1 MRGGRVEWRRGLF
14 VYVQGRS
21 TSHVGE
27 WWLRLA
33 ISSSLDFDS
42 MAPYQMQPPPAC
54 PALYLY
60 PLNDTFVPKQIAL
73 GGGVRVKIG
82 RQTNAKTVPGERN
95 GYFDSKVLSRQHAE
109 VWEENGKI
117 YIKDVKSSN
126 GTFINGDRLS
136 AESVESEPCE
146 LKSEDIV
153 EFGIDIVGEDNKTII
168 HHKVATRVFVVL
180 TPEDAQAAARE
191 HHAHLQHQQQALF
204 AQQQHHQ
211 QHAAQQAQAIARRQ
225 QGPLSGNNAQ
235 LGGLGGLG
243 QGQARPGSKGLSFD
257 HILNKLQME
266 LQRSRETGQELQ
278 HLTSAMSDIQETM
291 GGGAIPPP
299 PAQHQLI
306 PPVRQPTSDA
316 EVSAMQN
323 QLRETQSSLQA
334 HVDKIR
340 ALDRLVEEHEAI
352 KREVGSMREMLTRT
366 RSPLQLEEGDLG
378 EHGGNMLD
386 SQQDFDDDS
395 DSRSVCTIVPEEEE
409 ERAAMSVGRP
419 KTPEPMA
426 MLNDA
431 RHPTLT
437 DAIHTAEQN
446 ALHAAEQN
454 AILSQRLEALT
465 AQLEQAIALSQGL
478 QSHAERA
485 SSTIA
490 ALEAKVIAL
499 EEEQR
504 ASRVLG
510 GQPAKSETS
519 ADSDLAL
526 VKSELMREMERR
538 WDAWRAKTEQDR
550 ETEKRTLAAALDQFK
565 AVMDNHPARAAD
577 PLVREE
583 IQAFKTQLE
592 NVDTR
597 INQVESRPLTESGL
611 GAQLE
616 KLSARVEQVS
626 TRIESVDGRIGDVD
640 ARVSDLDGA
649 LAQVGTRMSETEE
662 QLTESRAQLNDLR
675 QNGRTRADAVRAIS
689 GLASDSSSSTLD
701 AMQSGGPT
709 LDVRK
714 RVRKR
719 SSRGSSGEDNSSLA
733 SSMTRASFSTRATSP
748 SEDEGEEED
757 ETKRVPSQ
765 SRSLSKPVSAA
776 STQTQTQTQ
785 TEPMAAP
792 PGPAQV
798 SIKELVRISLGV
810 VLGVVL
816 TCLGRAKPAPVLSAA
831 AVAVVAI
838 GLGAW
843 MMTHRVKD

>member
-1 MRGGRVEWRRGLF
+1 
-14 VYVQGRS
+14 
-21 TSHVGE
+21 
-27 WWLRLA
+27 
-33 ISSSLDFDS
+33 

-109 VWEENGKI
+109 VWEEGGKVRFSFFFLALANPHQI

-136 AESVESEPCE
+136 AESVESEPYE

-168 HHKVATRVFVVL
+168 HHKVATRVYVVL

-204 AQQQHHQ
+204 AQQHQHQ

-225 QGPLSGNNAQ
+225 QGPLSGNNSQ

-243 QGQARPGSKGLSFD
+243 QGQTRPGSKGLSFD
-257 HILNKLQME
+257 HILNKLQIE
-266 LQRSRETGQELQ
+266 LQKSRDTGAEL
-278 HLTSAMSDIQETM
+278 HTLTTAMNDIQETM

-299 PAQHQLI
+299 PPQHQLI
-306 PPVRQPTSDA
+306 PPVRQPTA
-316 EVSAMQN
+316 EADVSAMQS

-352 KREVGSMREMLTRT
+352 KREVGTMREMLTRA

-378 EHGGNMLD
+378 EHGGNLLGERAITRRGEY
-386 SQQDFDDDS
+386 DDDS
-395 DSRSVCTIVPEEEE
+395 DTRSVCTIVPEDEEQADAR
-409 ERAAMSVGRP
+409 ERRSVGRP

-426 MLNDA
+426 IMDEANHQPEHALSSAD
-431 RHPTLT
+431 R
-437 DAIHTAEQN
+437 DAIRTAEQN

-454 AILSQRLEALT
+454 AILAARLEALT
-465 AQLEQAIALSQGL
+465 TQLEQAITLSQGL
-478 QSHAERA
+478 QTHAERA
-485 SSTIA
+485 SNTIA
-490 ALEAKVIAL
+490 ALEAKVVAL

-504 ASRVLG
+504 ATRILG
-510 GQPAKSETS
+510 GQTRSEEPG
-519 ADSDLAL
+519 ADIAQA

-538 WDAWRAKTEQDR
+538 WEAWRAHTE
-550 ETEKRTLAAALDQFK
+550 EEHEAEKRNLAATLEQFR
-565 AVMDNHPARAAD
+565 AVMDGRSDAPRPAESEPAAVKALEGD
-577 PLVREE
+577 VEALKTRLGDVE
-583 IQAFKTQLE
+583 AFG
-592 NVDTR
+592 TR
-597 INQVESRPLTESGL
+597 IGQVEIRVADVGDLC
-611 GAQLE
+611 AQVE
-616 KLSARVEQVS
+616 KMGARVDEVG
-626 TRIESVDGRIGDVD
+626 TRVDSVDARVGDVD
-640 ARVSDLDGA
+640 ARVGELDSLVGR
-649 LAQVGTRMSETEE
+649 VGTRVTEAE
-662 QLTESRAQLNDLR
+662 DQLGDARAQLQELR
-675 QNGRTRADAVRAIS
+675 RDGRTRADAVRAIS
-689 GLASDSSSSTLD
+689 GLPSDSSSSTLD
-701 AMQSGGPT
+701 AMQSSAST
-709 LDVRK
+709 LEVRK

-733 SSMTRASFSTRATSP
+733 SSMTRASVSTRATSP
-748 SEDEGEEED
+748 SEDECDEED
-757 ETKRVPSQ
+757 DTRRVDRLVPP
-765 SRSLSKPVSAA
+765 KPALAVSPAG
-776 STQTQTQTQ
+776 Q
-785 TEPMAAP
+785 TETGDGGTVSKTG
-792 PGPAQV
+792 PGTTM
-798 SIKELVRISLGV
+798 IKDV
-810 VLGVVL
+810 
-816 TCLGRAKPAPVLSAA
+816 PAPVLSAA

-843 MMTHRVKD
+843 MLTHRGKD

>member
-1 MRGGRVEWRRGLF
+1 
-14 VYVQGRS
+14 
-21 TSHVGE
+21 
-27 WWLRLA
+27 
-33 ISSSLDFDS
+33 

-117 YIKDVKSSN
+117 FIKDVKSSN

-204 AQQQHHQ
+204 AQQQHQHQ

-225 QGPLSGNNAQ
+225 QGPLSGNNSQ

-243 QGQARPGSKGLSFD
+243 QSQARPGSKGLSFD

-266 LQRSRETGQELQ
+266 LQRSRETGAELQ
-278 HLTSAMSDIQETM
+278 HLTTAMGDIQETM

-299 PAQHQLI
+299 PPQQQLI
-306 PPVRQPTSDA
+306 PPVRQPSSDA
-316 EVSAMQN
+316 DVSAMQS

-352 KREVGSMREMLTRT
+352 KREVGSMREMLGRT

-378 EHGGNMLD
+378 EHGGNMLT
-386 SQQDFDDDS
+386 SGQEEFDDDS

-409 ERAAMSVGRP
+409 HAARSVGRP

-426 MLNDA
+426 MLDDA
-431 RHPTLT
+431 RHQSSLT
-437 DAIHTAEQN
+437 DAIRTAEQN
-446 ALHAAEQN
+446 AMHAAEQN
-454 AILSQRLEALT
+454 VILSERLEALT

-478 QSHAERA
+478 QTHAERA

-504 ASRVLG
+504 AARVLG
-510 GQPAKSETS
+510 GQPPAKSEAS
-519 ADSDLAL
+519 AESDIAQL

-538 WDAWRAKTEQDR
+538 WDAWRAKTEEDR

-565 AVMDNHPARAAD
+565 AVVDAYPAAD
-577 PLVREE
+577 PSVRED
-583 IQAFKTQLE
+583 IQALKTQFGQ
-592 NVDTR
+592 VDTR
-597 INQVESRPLTESGL
+597 INQVETRAPTDSAL
-611 GAQLE
+611 GTRLE
-616 KLSARVEQVS
+616 KLSARVEEVS
-626 TRIESVDGRIGDVD
+626 TRVENVDNRIGDVD
-640 ARVSDLDGA
+640 ARVSDLDG
-649 LAQVGTRMSETEE
+649 LVNQVGARVTETED
-662 QLTESRAQLNDLR
+662 QLNDSRVQLNELR
-675 QNGRTRADAVRAIS
+675 RDGRTRADAVRAIS
-689 GLASDSSSSTLD
+689 GLASDSSTSTLD

-733 SSMTRASFSTRATSP
+733 SSVTRASFSTRATSP
-748 SEDEGEEED
+748 SEDEGEED
-757 ETKRVPSQ
+757 ETKQVP
-765 SRSLSKPVSAA
+765 RPTKPVAVSAT
-776 STQTQTQTQ
+776 TQTDTD
-785 TEPMAAP
+785 AP
-792 PGPAQV
+792 TVKPGPISV
-798 SIKELVRISLGV
+798 KDVVRILLGV
-810 VLGVVL
+810 VVGVIL
-816 TCLGRAKPAPVLSAA
+816 TCMAGLVVKPVPVVSAA

-838 GLGAW
+838 GVGAW

>member
-1 MRGGRVEWRRGLF
+1 
-14 VYVQGRS
+14 
-21 TSHVGE
+21 
-27 WWLRLA
+27 
-33 ISSSLDFDS
+33 

-73 GGGVRVKIG
+73 AGGVRVKIG

-117 YIKDVKSSN
+117 FIKDVKSSN

-191 HHAHLQHQQQALF
+191 HHAHLQHQQQQQALF
-204 AQQQHHQ
+204 AQQQHQHQ

-225 QGPLSGNNAQ
+225 QGPLSGNSSQ

-243 QGQARPGSKGLSFD
+243 QSQTRPGSKGLSFD

-266 LQRSRETGQELQ
+266 LQRSRETGAELQ
-278 HLTSAMSDIQETM
+278 HLTTAMSDIQDTM

-299 PAQHQLI
+299 PPQQQLI
-306 PPVRQPTSDA
+306 PPVRQPSSDA

-352 KREVGSMREMLTRT
+352 KREVGSMREMLSRT

-378 EHGGNMLD
+378 EHGGNMLT
-386 SQQDFDDDS
+386 STQEEFDDDS
-395 DSRSVCTIVPEEEE
+395 DSHSVCTIVPEEEE
-409 ERAAMSVGRP
+409 HPARSLGRP

-431 RHPTLT
+431 RHPSSLT
-437 DAIHTAEQN
+437 DAIRTAEQN
-446 ALHAAEQN
+446 AMHAAEQN
-454 AILSQRLEALT
+454 AILSERLEALT

-478 QSHAERA
+478 QTHAERA

-490 ALEAKVIAL
+490 ALEAKVVAL

-504 ASRVLG
+504 AARILG
-510 GQPAKSETS
+510 GQLPAKSETS
-519 ADSDLAL
+519 AESDLAQL

-550 ETEKRTLAAALDQFK
+550 ETEKRSLAAALDQFK
-565 AVMDNHPARAAD
+565 AVVDTHPAD
-577 PLVREE
+577 PLVREDVE
-583 IQAFKTQLE
+583 ALKTQLGQ
-592 NVDTR
+592 VDTR
-597 INQVESRPLTESGL
+597 INQVETRAPDSGL
-611 GAQLE
+611 GARLE

-626 TRIESVDGRIGDVD
+626 TRVENVDTRVGDVD
-640 ARVSDLDGA
+640 ARVSDLDG
-649 LAQVGTRMSETEE
+649 LVSQVGARVTETED
-662 QLTESRAQLNDLR
+662 LINDSRAQLNELR
-675 QNGRTRADAVRAIS
+675 RDGRTRADAVRAIS
-689 GLASDSSSSTLD
+689 GLASDSSTSTLD
-701 AMQSGGPT
+701 AMQSGPT

-748 SEDEGEEED
+748 SEDEGEED
-757 ETKRVPSQ
+757 ETTHVPKA
-765 SRSLSKPVSAA
+765 KPVAVSAT
-776 STQTQTQTQ
+776 TQTDAPVAQPGPISLKDVVRILLGLVGVILTC
-785 TEPMAAP
+785 MAALYVKP
-792 PGPAQV
+792 VP
-798 SIKELVRISLGV
+798 V
-810 VLGVVL
+810 V
-816 TCLGRAKPAPVLSAA
+816 SAA

-843 MMTHRVKD
+843 MMTHRVKE

>member
-1 MRGGRVEWRRGLF
+1 
-14 VYVQGRS
+14 
-21 TSHVGE
+21 
-27 WWLRLA
+27 
-33 ISSSLDFDS
+33 

-204 AQQQHHQ
+204 AQQQHQHQ

-225 QGPLSGNNAQ
+225 QGPLSGNNTQ

-278 HLTSAMSDIQETM
+278 SLTTAMNDIQDTM
-291 GGGAIPPP
+291 GGGTIPPP
-299 PAQHQLI
+299 PPQHQLI
-306 PPVRQPTSDA
+306 PPVRQPTA
-316 EVSAMQN
+316 EADVSAMQT

-352 KREVGSMREMLTRT
+352 KREVGSMREMLSRN

-378 EHGGNMLD
+378 EHGGNLLD
-386 SQQDFDDDS
+386 SRQEEFDDDS
-395 DSRSVCTIVPEEEE
+395 DARSVCTIVPEEEE
-409 ERAAMSVGRP
+409 HAAARSLGRP

-426 MLNDA
+426 MLDDA
-431 RHPTLT
+431 RHQPSLT
-437 DAIHTAEQN
+437 EAIRTAEQN

-454 AILSQRLEALT
+454 AILSERLEALT
-465 AQLEQAIALSQGL
+465 AQLEQAITLSQGL
-478 QSHAERA
+478 QTHAERA

-504 ASRVLG
+504 AARVLG
-510 GQPAKSETS
+510 GQPGVKSDIS
-519 ADSDLAL
+519 AESDIAQL
-526 VKSELMREMERR
+526 VKSELMREMEHR
-538 WDAWRAKTEQDR
+538 WDAWRAKTEEDR
-550 ETEKRTLAAALDQFK
+550 EADKRTLAAALEQFK
-565 AVMDNHPARAAD
+565 AVVDNQAASGSKPD
-577 PLVREE
+577 SSVREDLE
-583 IQAFKTQLE
+583 AIRSQLGQ
-592 NVDTR
+592 VDTR
-597 INQVESRPLTESGL
+597 INQVESRPVDSTMGS
-611 GAQLE
+611 QLE
-616 KLSARVEQVS
+616 KLSARIEEVS
-626 TRIESVDGRIGDVD
+626 SRIEHIDNRVGDVD
-640 ARVSDLDGA
+640 ARVGDLDG
-649 LAQVGTRMSETEE
+649 LVSQVGNRVTNVEDHVSAELEG
-662 QLTESRAQLNDLR
+662 LR
-675 QNGRTRADAVRAIS
+675 RTDRTRADAVRAIS
-689 GLASDSSSSTLD
+689 GLASDSSTSTLD
-701 AMQSGGPT
+701 AMQSAGPT

-757 ETKRVPSQ
+757 ETKRTV
-765 SRSLSKPVSAA
+765 LSKSVA
-776 STQTQTQTQ
+776 SSKPTTASSTTQ
-785 TEPMAAP
+785 TESTDSTPSAGTAVVSKL
-792 PGPAQV
+792 GPTGSV
-798 SIKELVRISLGV
+798 KDVVRILLGV
-810 VLGVVL
+810 VVGIIL
-816 TCLGRAKPAPVLSAA
+816 TSIGAGLVEKPAPVLSAA

-838 GLGAW
+838 GVGAW

>member
-1 MRGGRVEWRRGLF
+1 
-14 VYVQGRS
+14 
-21 TSHVGE
+21 
-27 WWLRLA
+27 
-33 ISSSLDFDS
+33 

-117 YIKDVKSSN
+117 FIKDVKSSN

-204 AQQQHHQ
+204 AQQQHQHQ

-225 QGPLSGNNAQ
+225 QGPLSGNNSQ

-278 HLTSAMSDIQETM
+278 HLTTAMSDIQDTM

-299 PAQHQLI
+299 PPQHQLI

-366 RSPLQLEEGDLG
+366 RSPLEEGDLG

-409 ERAAMSVGRP
+409 HAARSVGRP

-426 MLNDA
+426 MLDDA
-431 RHPTLT
+431 RHPPSLT
-437 DAIHTAEQN
+437 DAIRTAEQN

-478 QSHAERA
+478 QTHAERA

-504 ASRVLG
+504 ASRILG
-510 GQPAKSETS
+510 GQPKSEP
-519 ADSDLAL
+519 SDLAQ
-526 VKSELMREMERR
+526 SELMREMERR

-565 AVMDNHPARAAD
+565 AVMDSHPARAAD

-583 IQAFKTQLE
+583 IEAFKARLE
-592 NVDTR
+592 NVDAR
-597 INQVESRPLTESGL
+597 MNQVSDSGL

-616 KLSARVEQVS
+616 TLSTRVEQVS
-626 TRIESVDGRIGDVD
+626 TRVESVDARIGDVD
-640 ARVSDLDGA
+640 ARVSELDGIV
-649 LAQVGTRMSETEE
+649 AQVGTRVSETED
-662 QLTESRAQLNDLR
+662 QLNESRAQLNDLR
-675 QNGRTRADAVRAIS
+675 RDGRTRADAVRAIS

-701 AMQSGGPT
+701 AMQSGPT

-748 SEDEGEEED
+748 SEDEGEEQD
-757 ETKRVPSQ
+757 ETRRVPSK
-765 SRSLSKPVSAA
+765 SLVKPATTTVS
-776 STQTQTQTQ
+776 STTQ
-785 TEPMAAP
+785 TEPLPAP
-792 PGPAQV
+792 SAQV
-798 SIKELVRISLGV
+798 SFKELPV
-810 VLGVVL
+810 
-816 TCLGRAKPAPVLSAA
+816 PVLSAA

>member
-1 MRGGRVEWRRGLF
+1 
-14 VYVQGRS
+14 
-21 TSHVGE
+21 
-27 WWLRLA
+27 
-33 ISSSLDFDS
+33 

-204 AQQQHHQ
+204 AQQQHQHQ

-225 QGPLSGNNAQ
+225 QGPLSGNNPQ

-278 HLTSAMSDIQETM
+278 SLTTAMNDIQDTM

-299 PAQHQLI
+299 PPQHQLI
-306 PPVRQPTSDA
+306 PPVRQPTADTD
-316 EVSAMQN
+316 VSAMQN

-352 KREVGSMREMLTRT
+352 KREVGTMREMLSRN

-386 SQQDFDDDS
+386 SQQQQEDFDDDS
-395 DSRSVCTIVPEEEE
+395 DTRSVCTIVPEEEE
-409 ERAAMSVGRP
+409 HAAARSVGRP

-426 MLNDA
+426 MLDDA
-431 RHPTLT
+431 RHQPSLT
-437 DAIHTAEQN
+437 DAIRTAEQN

-454 AILSQRLEALT
+454 AILSERLEALT
-465 AQLEQAIALSQGL
+465 SQLEQAIILSQGL
-478 QSHAERA
+478 QNHAERA

-490 ALEAKVIAL
+490 ALEAKVVAL

-504 ASRVLG
+504 AARVLG
-510 GQPAKSETS
+510 GQPAAKSDISME
-519 ADSDLAL
+519 SDIAQL

-538 WDAWRAKTEQDR
+538 WDAWHAKTEEDR
-550 ETEKRTLAAALDQFK
+550 ETDKRTLATAIEQFNAIVDNQAASGSKPDSS
-565 AVMDNHPARAAD
+565 
-577 PLVREE
+577 VREDLE
-583 IQAFKTQLE
+583 ALKSQLGQ
-592 NVDTR
+592 VDTR
-597 INQVESRPLTESGL
+597 INQVESRS
-611 GAQLE
+611 ADSVIE
-616 KLSARVEQVS
+616 KLSARVDQVSSRIEQVD
-626 TRIESVDGRIGDVD
+626 TRVGDVD
-640 ARVSDLDGA
+640 ARVNDLDG
-649 LAQVGTRMSETEE
+649 LVSQVGNRVTNVEDHVSTELE
-662 QLTESRAQLNDLR
+662 GIRRTD
-675 QNGRTRADAVRAIS
+675 RTRADAVRAIS
-689 GLASDSSSSTLD
+689 GLASDSSTSTLD

-757 ETKRVPSQ
+757 ETKRIVS
-765 SRSLSKPVSAA
+765 SKSVASSKPATA
-776 STQTQTQTQ
+776 SSTTQTDSTGSTP
-785 TEPMAAP
+785 TAGTGVVSKL
-792 PGPAQV
+792 GP
-798 SIKELVRISLGV
+798 SGGIKDVVRILLGV
-810 VLGVVL
+810 VVGVIL
-816 TCLGRAKPAPVLSAA
+816 TCIGAGLVEKPAPVLSAA

-838 GLGAW
+838 GVGAW

>member
-1 MRGGRVEWRRGLF
+1 
-14 VYVQGRS
+14 
-21 TSHVGE
+21 
-27 WWLRLA
+27 
-33 ISSSLDFDS
+33 

-117 YIKDVKSSN
+117 FIKDVKSSN

-204 AQQQHHQ
+204 AQQQHQHQ

-225 QGPLSGNNAQ
+225 QGPLSGNNSQ

-278 HLTSAMSDIQETM
+278 HLTTAMSDIQDTM

-299 PAQHQLI
+299 PPQHQLI

-366 RSPLQLEEGDLG
+366 RSPLEEGDLG

-409 ERAAMSVGRP
+409 HAARSVGRP

-426 MLNDA
+426 MLDDA
-431 RHPTLT
+431 RHPPSLT
-437 DAIHTAEQN
+437 DAIRTAEQN

-478 QSHAERA
+478 QTHAERA

-504 ASRVLG
+504 ASRILG
-510 GQPAKSETS
+510 GQPKSEP
-519 ADSDLAL
+519 SDLAQ
-526 VKSELMREMERR
+526 SELMREMERR

-565 AVMDNHPARAAD
+565 AVMDSHPARAAD
-577 PLVREE
+577 PLVS
-583 IQAFKTQLE
+583 
-592 NVDTR
+592 D
-597 INQVESRPLTESGL
+597 SGL

-616 KLSARVEQVS
+616 TLSTRVEQVS
-626 TRIESVDGRIGDVD
+626 TRVESVDARIGDVD
-640 ARVSDLDGA
+640 ARVSELDGIV
-649 LAQVGTRMSETEE
+649 AQVGTRVSETED
-662 QLTESRAQLNDLR
+662 QLNESRAQLNDLR
-675 QNGRTRADAVRAIS
+675 RDGRTRADAS
-689 GLASDSSSSTLD
+689 
-701 AMQSGGPT
+701 GPT

-748 SEDEGEEED
+748 SEDEGEEQD
-757 ETKRVPSQ
+757 ETRRVPSK
-765 SRSLSKPVSAA
+765 SLVKPATTTVS
-776 STQTQTQTQ
+776 STTQ
-785 TEPMAAP
+785 TEPLPAP
-792 PGPAQV
+792 SAQV
-798 SIKELVRISLGV
+798 SFKELPV
-810 VLGVVL
+810 
-816 TCLGRAKPAPVLSAA
+816 PVLSAA

>member
-1 MRGGRVEWRRGLF
+1 
-14 VYVQGRS
+14 
-21 TSHVGE
+21 
-27 WWLRLA
+27 
-33 ISSSLDFDS
+33 

-431 RHPTLT
+431 RHPSLT
-437 DAIHTAEQN
+437 DAIRTAEQN

-454 AILSQRLEALT
+454 AILSERLEALT
-465 AQLEQAIALSQGL
+465 TQLEQAIALSQGL

-526 VKSELMREMERR
+526 VQSELMREMERR

-577 PLVREE
+577 PL
-583 IQAFKTQLE
+583 
-592 NVDTR
+592 
-597 INQVESRPLTESGL
+597 VESRPLTESGL

-785 TEPMAAP
+785 TQTEPLAAP
-792 PGPAQV
+792 PGPAHV
-798 SIKELVRISLGV
+798 SIKEL
-810 VLGVVL
+810 
-816 TCLGRAKPAPVLSAA
+816 PAPVLSAA

-838 GLGAW
+838 GVGAW

>member
-1 MRGGRVEWRRGLF
+1 MGARARQGEWVWGGQVCGGVGCLA
-14 VYVQGRS
+14 VQGRP

-27 WWLRLA
+27 RVIGYDPPLV
-33 ISSSLDFDS
+33 SLLS

-117 YIKDVKSSN
+117 FIKDVKSSN

-204 AQQQHHQ
+204 QQQQHQ

-225 QGPLSGNNAQ
+225 QGPLSGNSQ

-243 QGQARPGSKGLSFD
+243 QGQTRPGSKGLSFD

-278 HLTSAMSDIQETM
+278 HLTSAMSDIQDTM

-299 PAQHQLI
+299 PPQHQLI
-306 PPVRQPTSDA
+306 PPVRQPTSEAD
-316 EVSAMQN
+316 VSAMQS

-352 KREVGSMREMLTRT
+352 KRELGSMREVLTRT

-395 DSRSVCTIVPEEEE
+395 RSVCTIVPEEEE
-409 ERAAMSVGRP
+409 ARSLGRP

-426 MLNDA
+426 MLDDT
-431 RHPTLT
+431 RPSLT
-437 DAIHTAEQN
+437 DAIRTAEQN

-454 AILSQRLEALT
+454 AILSERLEALT
-465 AQLEQAIALSQGL
+465 AQLEQAITLSQGL

-504 ASRVLG
+504 AARVLG
-510 GQPAKSETS
+510 GQPPVLKSETS
-519 ADSDLAL
+519 AESGIAQ
-526 VKSELMREMERR
+526 SELLREMERR

-550 ETEKRTLAAALDQFK
+550 EAEKRTLAAALDQFK
-565 AVMDNHPARAAD
+565 AIVDNPARAAD

-583 IQAFKTQLE
+583 IEALKTKVE

-597 INQVESRPLTESGL
+597 LNQVPDP
-611 GAQLE
+611 AALE

-626 TRIESVDGRIGDVD
+626 ARVESVDARLGDVD
-640 ARVSDLDGA
+640 AHMSDLDG
-649 LAQVGTRMSETEE
+649 LVAQVGTRVSETEE
-662 QLTESRAQLNDLR
+662 HISESRAQLDNLR
-675 QNGRTRADAVRAIS
+675 RDGRTRADAVRAIS

-701 AMQSGGPT
+701 AMQSGPT

-748 SEDEGEEED
+748 SEDEGEEE
-757 ETKRVPSQ
+757 EPTKRVAIPKPAPVASVQTDPVQPSQ
-765 SRSLSKPVSAA
+765 ATL
-776 STQTQTQTQ
+776 
-785 TEPMAAP
+785 
-792 PGPAQV
+792 
-798 SIKELVRISLGV
+798 KELVRILLGLV
-810 VLGVVL
+810 AAVL
-816 TCLGRAKPAPVLSAA
+816 TFTRKPAPVLSAA

>member
-1 MRGGRVEWRRGLF
+1 
-14 VYVQGRS
+14 
-21 TSHVGE
+21 
-27 WWLRLA
+27 
-33 ISSSLDFDS
+33 
-42 MAPYQMQPPPAC
+42 MAPYQMQPQVAC

-73 GGGVRVKIG
+73 GGGNRVKIG

-180 TPEDAQAAARE
+180 TTEDAQAAARE

-204 AQQQHHQ
+204 AQQQHQHQ

-225 QGPLSGNNAQ
+225 QGPLSGNNSQ

-243 QGQARPGSKGLSFD
+243 QGQTRPGSKGLSFD

-278 HLTSAMSDIQETM
+278 HLTSAMNDIQDTM
-291 GGGAIPPP
+291 GGGTIPPP
-299 PAQHQLI
+299 PPQHQLI
-306 PPVRQPTSDA
+306 PPVRQPTSDSD
-316 EVSAMQN
+316 VSAMQT

-352 KREVGSMREMLTRT
+352 KREVGTMREMLTRT
-366 RSPLQLEEGDLG
+366 RSPLEEGDLG

-395 DSRSVCTIVPEEEE
+395 DARSVCTIVPEEEE
-409 ERAAMSVGRP
+409 HAARSVGRP

-426 MLNDA
+426 MLDDA
-431 RHPTLT
+431 RHPPSLT
-437 DAIHTAEQN
+437 DAIRTAEQN

-454 AILSQRLEALT
+454 AILSERLEALT

-478 QSHAERA
+478 QTHAERA
-485 SSTIA
+485 STTIA
-490 ALEAKVIAL
+490 ALEAKVVAL

-504 ASRVLG
+504 AARVLG
-510 GQPAKSETS
+510 GQALAKSETS
-519 ADSDLAL
+519 AESDIAQL

-565 AVMDNHPARAAD
+565 AVMDSQPARAAD
-577 PLVREE
+577 SSTVREDV
-583 IQAFKTQLE
+583 QSLKAQLGE
-592 NVDTR
+592 VDAR
-597 INQVESRPLTESGL
+597 INQVEPF
-611 GAQLE
+611 GAQFE
-616 KLSARVEQVS
+616 SLSARVEQVS
-626 TRIESVDGRIGDVD
+626 TRMDTVDSRIGDVD
-640 ARVSDLDGA
+640 ARVSDLDG
-649 LAQVGTRMSETEE
+649 LVSQVGSRVTEAEE
-662 QLTESRAQLNDLR
+662 QVAESRAQLADLR
-675 QNGRTRADAVRAIS
+675 RDGRTRADAVRAIS

-757 ETKRVPSQ
+757 DTKRVPKSV
-765 SRSLSKPVSAA
+765 LKPASSVS
-776 STQTQTQTQ
+776 TTTQ
-785 TEPMAAP
+785 TEASSTTTAATAGP
-792 PGPAQV
+792 GPGPA
-798 SIKELVRISLGV
+798 SIKDV
-810 VLGVVL
+810 
-816 TCLGRAKPAPVLSAA
+816 PAPVLSAA

-838 GLGAW
+838 GVGAW
-843 MMTHRVKD
+843 MMTQRVKD

>member
-1 MRGGRVEWRRGLF
+1 
-14 VYVQGRS
+14 
-21 TSHVGE
+21 
-27 WWLRLA
+27 
-33 ISSSLDFDS
+33 

-73 GGGVRVKIG
+73 AGGVRMKIG

-117 YIKDVKSSN
+117 FIKDVKSSN

-204 AQQQHHQ
+204 AQQQHQHQ

-225 QGPLSGNNAQ
+225 QGPLSGNNSQ

-278 HLTSAMSDIQETM
+278 HLTTAMSDIQDTM

-299 PAQHQLI
+299 PPQHQLI

-366 RSPLQLEEGDLG
+366 RSPLEEGDLG

-386 SQQDFDDDS
+386 SAQDYDDDS
-395 DSRSVCTIVPEEEE
+395 DTRSVCTIVPEEEE
-409 ERAAMSVGRP
+409 HAARLVGRP

-426 MLNDA
+426 MLDDA
-431 RHPTLT
+431 RHPPSLT
-437 DAIHTAEQN
+437 EAIRTAEQN

-478 QSHAERA
+478 QTHAERA

-490 ALEAKVIAL
+490 ALEAKVVAL
-499 EEEQR
+499 EQEQR
-504 ASRVLG
+504 ASRILG
-510 GQPAKSETS
+510 GQPAHSEP
-519 ADSDLAL
+519 SDLAL
-526 VKSELMREMERR
+526 VKSELMHEMERR
-538 WDAWRAKTEQDR
+538 WDTWRAKTEQDR

-565 AVMDNHPARAAD
+565 AVMNSHPARAAD

-583 IQAFKTQLE
+583 IQAFKARLE

-597 INQVESRPLTESGL
+597 MNQVSDSGL

-616 KLSARVEQVS
+616 SLSARVEQVS
-626 TRIESVDGRIGDVD
+626 TRVESVDARIGDVD
-640 ARVSDLDGA
+640 ARVSDLDGV
-649 LAQVGTRMSETEE
+649 LAQVGTRVSETEE
-662 QLTESRAQLNDLR
+662 QLDASRAQLNDLR
-675 QNGRTRADAVRAIS
+675 RDGRTRADAVRAIS

-701 AMQSGGPT
+701 AMQSGPT

-748 SEDEGEEED
+748 SEDEGEEQD
-757 ETKRVPSQ
+757 DTRRVPSK
-765 SRSLSKPVSAA
+765 SLVKPATTTTVS
-776 STQTQTQTQ
+776 STTQ
-785 TEPMAAP
+785 TEPLPAP
-792 PGPAQV
+792 PGQV
-798 SIKELVRISLGV
+798 SFKEL
-810 VLGVVL
+810 
-816 TCLGRAKPAPVLSAA
+816 PAPVLSAA

>member
-1 MRGGRVEWRRGLF
+1 
-14 VYVQGRS
+14 
-21 TSHVGE
+21 
-27 WWLRLA
+27 
-33 ISSSLDFDS
+33 

-117 YIKDVKSSN
+117 FIKDVKSSN

-204 AQQQHHQ
+204 AQQQHQHQ

-225 QGPLSGNNAQ
+225 QGPLSGNNSQ

-278 HLTSAMSDIQETM
+278 HLTTAMSDIQDTM

-299 PAQHQLI
+299 PPQHQLI

-366 RSPLQLEEGDLG
+366 RSPLEEGDLG

-409 ERAAMSVGRP
+409 HAARSVGRP

-426 MLNDA
+426 MLDDA
-431 RHPTLT
+431 RHPPSLT
-437 DAIHTAEQN
+437 DAIRTAEQN

-478 QSHAERA
+478 QTHAERA

-504 ASRVLG
+504 ASRILG
-510 GQPAKSETS
+510 GQPKSEP
-519 ADSDLAL
+519 SDLAQ
-526 VKSELMREMERR
+526 SELMREMERR

-565 AVMDNHPARAAD
+565 AVMDSHPARAAD
-577 PLVREE
+577 PLVS
-583 IQAFKTQLE
+583 
-592 NVDTR
+592 D
-597 INQVESRPLTESGL
+597 SGL

-616 KLSARVEQVS
+616 TLSTRVEQVS
-626 TRIESVDGRIGDVD
+626 TRVESVDARIGDVD
-640 ARVSDLDGA
+640 ARVSELDGIV
-649 LAQVGTRMSETEE
+649 AQVGTRVSETED
-662 QLTESRAQLNDLR
+662 QLNESRAQLNDLR
-675 QNGRTRADAVRAIS
+675 RDGRTRADAVRAIS

-701 AMQSGGPT
+701 AMQSGPT

-748 SEDEGEEED
+748 SEDEGEEQD
-757 ETKRVPSQ
+757 ETRRVPSK
-765 SRSLSKPVSAA
+765 SLVKPATTTVS
-776 STQTQTQTQ
+776 STTQ
-785 TEPMAAP
+785 TEPLPAP
-792 PGPAQV
+792 SAQV
-798 SIKELVRISLGV
+798 SFKELPV
-810 VLGVVL
+810 
-816 TCLGRAKPAPVLSAA
+816 PVLSAA